1 MPRSSSSRTQR
12 TPRPKSRNWCFTL
25 NNYAEMELDKIKDF
39 HKSHPETY
47 IIYGKETG
55 DEGTPHLQGYVH
67 LMTPQALSYIKKI
80 VPRAHIEKCKGT
92 PAENI
97 EYCKKDGNT
106 TEFGSQPMTQQEKN
120 KLKQATLLEY
130 AKNGELA
137 KIEEEF
143 PGQYLN
149 QYRNIHQIMT
159 DNMVK
164 PPDLEATCGVWI
176 MGKTGCGKT
185 TKARTEY
192 GTYYSKPCNKWWDG
206 YQNEDCVIIEDMA
219 PNHSKLSYH
228 LKLWADKWS
237 FLGEIKGG
245 TRQLRPKKV
254 IVTSQYSPFEV
265 FKEEG
270 EKEVEA
276 IERRFEIIDMDL
288 PPTEPQVTPEL
299 HDYEE
304 ALQGEEED

>member
-1 MPRSSSSRTQR
+1 MAARQPRTRTN
-12 TPRPKSRNWCFTL
+12 TPRREKSRNWCFTL
-25 NNYAEMELDKIKDF
+25 NNYAAMELDKIEDY
-39 HKSHPETY
+39 HKGHPETY

-55 DEGTPHLQGYVH
+55 DEGTPHLQGYIH
-67 LMTPQALSYIKKI
+67 LITPQAMSYIKKI
-80 VPRAHIEKCKGT
+80 VPRAHIEKCKGS

-97 EYCKKDGNT
+97 AYCQKDKDF
-106 TEFGSQPMTQQEKN
+106 TEFGAKPMTQQEKN
-120 KLKQATLLEY
+120 KKKQAQLLEY
-130 AKNGELA
+130 AKAGDIS
-137 KIEEEF
+137 KIQEEF
-143 PGQYLN
+143 PGQYLQ
-149 QYRNIHQIMT
+149 QYRNIHQIAT

-164 PPDLEATCGVWI
+164 PPDLEAPCGVWI
-176 MGKTGCGKT
+176 TGQTGCGKT

-245 TRQLRPKKV
+245 TRQLRPKRV
-254 IVTSQYSPFEV
+254 IVTSQYSIFEV

-270 EKEVEA
+270 AKEVEA
-276 IERRFEIIDMDL
+276 IERRFEVIDMDL
-288 PPTEPQVTPEL
+288 PETEPEGTPEL

-304 ALQGEEED
+304 AQLSEEY